1 MRRRANGR
9 ATLAALLAI
18 SPGCA
23 LPRPALAPIGRQ
35 FEYSAGQGSQTFPAP
50 TSAANLAVAE
60 ALSDLDMHDIR
71 PTRDGAVLRYEAVTR
86 DDRSCSVTI
95 RSLAGSSTTSVRVG
109 WFGDEA
115 LSRAILDRVAVRL
128 GEAPPEP
135 IPDSPPSTP
144 SRNPFFSRDAVPD
157 SEMLRDQVH
166 ATYNDRVIP

>member
-9 ATLAALLAI
+9 ATLAALLAL

-23 LPRPALAPIGRQ
+23 LPKPALAPIGRA

-50 TSAANLAVAE
+50 TATVSVAVAE
-60 ALSDLDMHDIR
+60 ALSDLDMHDVR
-71 PTRDGAVLRYEAVTR
+71 PLRDGAVLRYEAVTK
-86 DDRSCSVTI
+86 DDRSCAVTI
-95 RSLAGSSTTSVRVG
+95 RSLAGSSTATARVG
-109 WFGDEA
+109 WFGDPA

-135 IPDSPPSTP
+135 IGDEPPTP
-144 SRNPFFSRDAVPD
+144 PAGNPFFSRDAVPD
-157 SEMLRDQVH
+157 SVMLRDQVD